1 MPQRLVPFVGPR
13 VPMSPRNLGD
23 GVAVQVWR
31 RKIGQVTYDF
41 HVLPQVGDG
50 SQIPARVR
58 VVREIHDPKRAGAI
72 VRNLVH
78 DLPLKPV
85 SAAAGDET
93 EPQAFWPPQKGDV
106 WLSGIE
112 DGLIAPKA
120 WVCYKLG
127 QLCGVHDWGA
137 EKVYRDHGPLKLVWR
152 GGAVVTAMHASEL
165 PA

>member
-1 MPQRLVPFVGPR
+1 MTQRIVPFVGPR

-50 SQIPARVR
+50 TQIPARVR

-72 VRNLVH
+72 VRNIVH
-78 DLPLKPV
+78 DLALKPV
-85 SAAAGDET
+85 DPATEDET
-93 EPQAFWPPQKGDV
+93 ERQSLWPPQLGDV

-112 DGLIAPKA
+112 AGLIAPKT
-120 WVCYKLG
+120 WVCYREG
-127 QLCGVHDWGA
+127 QLCGVHDWDA
-137 EKVYRDHGPLKLVWR
+137 EKVYRDHGPLRLVWR
-152 GGAVVTAMHASEL
+152 DGAVVTAMHASEL
-165 PA
+165 TA